1 MLRCLRRATFFH
13 SVLVV
18 LRRVCAFA
26 IGQSQAGAAK
36 LLGSFASMGVRKF
49 ISEIPQVASRFK
61 NYLRDRNS
69 STQDVPCSATHWRRL
84 SSGNGISIC
93 ALSKYALAFF
103 SH

>member
-36 LLGSFASMGVRKF
+36 IARLVRVNGGSQIHFRN
-49 ISEIPQVASRFK
+49 PASRFSFYK
-61 NYLRDRNS
+61 LF
-69 STQDVPCSATHWRRL
+69 A
-84 SSGNGISIC
+84 
-93 ALSKYALAFF
+93 
-103 SH
+103 